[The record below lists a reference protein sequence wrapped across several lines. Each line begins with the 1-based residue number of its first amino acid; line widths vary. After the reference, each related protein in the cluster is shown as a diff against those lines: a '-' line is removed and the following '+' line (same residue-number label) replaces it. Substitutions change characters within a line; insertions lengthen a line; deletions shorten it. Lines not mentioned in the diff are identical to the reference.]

1 MVTHS
6 QTLDTMGKP
15 KGINGYVRLT
25 LDKLPAIRAD
35 LVGTDNDWQEWD
47 FWQFIEAL
55 IKWTDRNPILLEDKQ
70 NFNLTKR
77 EKGKVLPDKPG

>member
-55 IKWTDRNPILLEDKQ
+55 RKWTDKNPIPLEDKRKQ
-70 NFNLTKR
+70 KKKKR
-77 EKGKVLPDKPG
+77 ERPYQNI